1 MAFFYA
7 FWPLVQKN
15 QKKMDYRKFFHIICY
30 GSMHQIIYVILVQ
43 SVIVQSCSASCR
55 ECNVLKWHSYISIY
69 RIFWVM
75 KCFPFLLMFHD
86 FSTPTITCVVGSEKN
101 YKKFQKIAVEFCF
114 YHDFYFCRRT
124 RLYKKYNIFK
134 FFLQK

>member
-1 MAFFYA
+1 MNFCSEEKGMFAFTNNTTKFLRPIKILVSNKSTKMAFFYA
-7 FWPLVQKN
+7 FWTAVLKN

-30 GSMHQIIYVILVQ
+30 GSMHQIFYVILVQ

-101 YKKFQKIAVEFCF
+101 Y
-114 YHDFYFCRRT
+114 
-124 RLYKKYNIFK
+124 
-134 FFLQK
+134 